1 MRMKLAIH
9 AAVALTALA
18 LPAGLTAHRAWILPS
33 TTQVAGEDSWVTFD
47 AAASTNVFEPDHQPM
62 RVEPSVTAPDGSAA
76 KVQNFMVG
84 RFRATFDVQV
94 NKPGTW
100 KVALV
105 NAGVMGTYM
114 LNGKEER
121 LPRGT
126 RADQLATAV
135 PAGAT
140 DVKLSEN
147 LSRNEVFLTNGAPT
161 ETVFKSTGQG
171 LEFAPVTHPT
181 DLVAGEEATFGFLLD
196 GKPAAGL
203 KVTIARS
210 GMRYRTAQEEQTL
223 TTDAKGQVKVKWPAP
238 GMYWLSTTTEGK
250 SATIPNAGKRMGY
263 TTTLE
268 VLGG

>member
-1 MRMKLAIH
+1 MRLIPTLY
-9 AAVALTALA
+9 AAVALATLA
-18 LPAGLTAHRAWILPS
+18 LPAGLSAHRGWILPS
-33 TTQVAGEDSWVTFD
+33 TTQVSGEDSWVTFD
-47 AAASTNVFEPDHQPM
+47 AAASTNVFEADHQPLRM
-62 RVEPSVTAPDGSAA
+62 EPAVVAPDGSTA

-84 RFRATFDVQV
+84 RYRATFDVQV

-100 KVALV
+100 KLALV

-126 RADQLATAV
+126 RADQIATAI

-147 LSRNEVFLTNGAPT
+147 LSRNEVFVTSGAPT
-161 ETVFKSTGQG
+161 DAVLKPTGQG
-171 LEFAPVTHPT
+171 LEFVPVTHPN
-181 DLVAGEEATFGFLLD
+181 DLVVGEPAIFGFTID

-203 KVTIARS
+203 TVTIAT
-210 GMRYRTAQEEQTL
+210 GGARYRSAAGDVTL
-223 TTDAKGQVKVKWPAP
+223 TTDAKGQVTVKWPGP
-238 GMYWLSTTTEGK
+238 GMYWLSTTAEGK
-250 SATIPNAGKRMGY
+250 SSTIPNAGKRMGY

>member
-1 MRMKLAIH
+1 MRLKPTLRV
-9 AAVALTALA
+9 AAALA
-18 LPAGLTAHRAWILPS
+18 VLSLPAGLAAHRAWMLPS
-33 TTQVAGEDSWVTFD
+33 TTQVSGEDSWVTFD
-47 AAASTNVFEPDHQPM
+47 AAASTNVFGADHQPM
-62 RVEPSVTAPDGSAA
+62 RVEPVVSAPDGSAA

-84 RFRATFDVQV
+84 RYRATFDVQV

-126 RADQLATAV
+126 RADQIATAV

-147 LSRNEVFLTNGAPT
+147 LNRNEVFVTNGAPT
-161 ETVFKSTGQG
+161 DTVLKTTGQG
-171 LEFAPVTHPT
+171 LEFAPVSNPT

-196 GKPAAGL
+196 GKPVAGL
-203 KVTIARS
+203 KVTVARG
-210 GMRYRTAQEEQTL
+210 GMRYRSAQEEMTL

-238 GMYWLSTTTEGK
+238 GMYWLSTTAEGK